1 MSLQL
6 SVFPNQY
13 AICKLSDSRDIP
25 AWNPGLDLLGVI
37 YSKDEITIICEESY
51 VPSNAMVEYGWRLLE
66 VVGSLDFNLVGILA
80 GLTSALAKVNVSV
93 FVLSTYRTDFM
104 MVKEQDLTDA
114 INGLTAEG
122 YRVVEA
128 SLG

>member
-6 SVFPNQY
+6 SVFPNRY
-13 AICKLSDSRDIP
+13 AICKISDPSDIP
-25 AWNPGLDLLGVI
+25 AWNPGFFLFGVI
-37 YSKDEITIICEESY
+37 YSHNEITIICEESH

-93 FVLSTYRTDFM
+93 FVLSTYRTDFII
-104 MVKEQDLTDA
+104 VKEHDMRDA
-114 INGLTAEG
+114 IIGLTAEG
-122 YRVVEA
+122 YKIDE
-128 SLG
+128 SCLG